1 MKNVN
6 FKSLFFSLV
15 LLSSLVSFIHVNSS
29 AINIVDTTPIVK
41 VGVEVNE
48 AAQNE
53 SKLPDLKII
62 KFVISIVGKFTTAK

>member
-6 FKSLFFSLV
+6 FKSLLFTLV
-15 LLSSLVSFIHVNSS
+15 LLTSLVSFIHVNSS
-29 AINIVDTTPIVK
+29 TIDIDPTPIVQA
-41 VGVEVNE
+41 GVEVNE
-48 AAQNE
+48 AAKKD

>member
-6 FKSLFFSLV
+6 LKSLLFTLV
-15 LLSSLVSFIHVNSS
+15 LLTSLVSFIHVNSS
-29 AINIVDTTPIVK
+29 TINIDPTPIVQA
-41 VGVEVNE
+41 GVEVNE
-48 AAQNE
+48 ATAAKD

>member
-6 FKSLFFSLV
+6 FKSPLFTLV
-15 LLSSLVSFIHVNSS
+15 LLTSLGSFIHVNSS
-29 AINIVDTTPIVK
+29 TINIDPTPIVQAG
-41 VGVEVNE
+41 VGVNE
-48 AAQNE
+48 ATQKD